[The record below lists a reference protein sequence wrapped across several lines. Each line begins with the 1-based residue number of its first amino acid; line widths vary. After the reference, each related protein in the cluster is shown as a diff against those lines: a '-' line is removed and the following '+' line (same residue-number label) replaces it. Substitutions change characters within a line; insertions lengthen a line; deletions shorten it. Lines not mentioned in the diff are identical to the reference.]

1 MSQLT
6 VLIISAM
13 IGGLIGSFSTYYF
26 DNKSKKERNLAITK
40 QTMTFVHVELYDN
53 LANKIIHEYPYKILG
68 MKGIDLVN
76 INSGLLLISNQQM
89 IHVAKIYT
97 IINSLN
103 DDIHTTIEAC
113 QHGRKI
119 IKLHERTNKLQS
131 RFIEEIDKYQK
142 LYCSKK
148 SIEIEAKGEIEIE

>member
-26 DNKSKKERNLAITK
+26 NNKSKKERNQAITK
-40 QTMTFVHVELYDN
+40 QTMIFVHVELYDN
-53 LANKIIHEYPYKILG
+53 LANNIIREYPYKILG
-68 MKGIDLVN
+68 IKGIDL
-76 INSGLLLISNQQM
+76 INTSSGSLSISNQQM
-89 IHVAKIYT
+89 LHIVKIYT

-103 DDIHTTIEAC
+103 GDIYTTIEASH
-113 QHGRKI
+113 HGRSI
-119 IKLHERTNKLQS
+119 VKLHERTNKLQS
-131 RFIEEIDKYQK
+131 KFTEEIEKYQK

-148 SIEIEAKGEIEIE
+148 SIAVEAKGEIEIE